1 MIKMIKHIPN
11 AITCCNLLSGCISIV
26 LMCNG
31 YAIAAGAM
39 IFLAAVF
46 DFFDGFAARLLK
58 AYSPL
63 GAQLDSLSDVV
74 SFGVAPSFIV
84 YYYLNQVV
92 GMLGNSWWSLEIAG
106 FYILPFVAFFLA
118 VFAEL
123 RLAKFNIDDRQTT
136 SFIGLPTPAMGL
148 FVASL
153 PFTLQNELLG
163 FMANNMTNIY
173 FLIAI
178 VGIFSYLMVSEIPFF
193 SLKIKNL
200 KFKENIHIYVLAI
213 CAIVAFIFL
222 GFAAIPFVMMFYIVL
237 SLFKDIKTQRH
248 KDAE

>member
-1 MIKMIKHIPN
+1 MIKHIPN
-11 AITCCNLLSGCISIV
+11 SITCCNLLSGCISIV

-31 YAIAAGAM
+31 YAVAAGIM
-39 IFLAAVF
+39 IFVAAIF

-74 SFGVAPSFIV
+74 SFGVAPSFII
-84 YYYLNQVV
+84 YYYLDQIV
-92 GMLGNSWWSLEIAG
+92 GFEIAG
-106 FYILPFVAFFLA
+106 FNIIPFAAFFLA
-118 VFAEL
+118 IFAEL

-153 PFTLQNELLG
+153 PFTLRNDSLA

-173 FLIAI
+173 FLLAI
-178 VGIFSYLMVSEIPFF
+178 VVIFSYLMISEIPFF

-200 KFKENIHIYVLAI
+200 KFKENIHIYILAI
-213 CAIVAFIFL
+213 FAIAAFVFL
-222 GFAAIPFVMMFYIVL
+222 GFAAIPFVMLFYIL
-237 SLFKDIKTQRH
+237 EAICLNLKK
-248 KDAE
+248 

>member
-1 MIKMIKHIPN
+1 MRIIKHIPN
-11 AITCCNLLSGCISIV
+11 SITCCNLLSGCISIV
-26 LMCNG
+26 LSCSG
-31 YAIAAGAM
+31 RVELAGIM
-39 IFLAAVF
+39 IFIAAVF

-74 SFGVAPSFIV
+74 SFGVAPSFIM
-84 YYYLNQVV
+84 YHYLCQQPTA
-92 GMLGNSWWSLEIAG
+92 NSLSDGISGLNIIA
-106 FYILPFVAFFLA
+106 FVAFLLA

-153 PFTLQNELLG
+153 PFTLRNENLA
-163 FMANNMTNIY
+163 FMGNLMTNIY

-178 VGIFSYLMVSEIPFF
+178 VVLFSYLMVSEIPFF

-200 KFKENIHIYVLAI
+200 KFKENLHIYILALF
-213 CAIVAFIFL
+213 AIVAFIFL
-222 GFAAIPFVMMFYIVL
+222 GFAAIPFVMLFYIVEAM
-237 SLFKDIKTQRH
+237 FVRK
-248 KDAE
+248 

>member
-1 MIKMIKHIPN
+1 MIKHIPN

-31 YAIAAGAM
+31 YAVAAGVM
-39 IFLAAVF
+39 IFVAAVF
-46 DFFDGFAARLLK
+46 DFFDGFAARMLK

-74 SFGVAPSFIV
+74 SFGVAPSFIM
-84 YYYLNQVV
+84 YHYLSQQPIA
-92 GMLGNSWWSLEIAG
+92 NSFSLEIAN
-106 FYILPFVAFFLA
+106 FNIIPFVAFFLA
-118 VFAEL
+118 IFAEL

-153 PFTLQNELLG
+153 PFTLKDESLA
-163 FMANNMTNIY
+163 FMANNMTNPY
-173 FLIAI
+173 FLISII
-178 VGIFSYLMVSEIPFF
+178 VIFSYLMVSEIPFF

-200 KFKENIHIYVLAI
+200 KFKENIHIYILAI
-213 CAIVAFIFL
+213 FAIAALAFL
-222 GFAAIPFVMMFYIVL
+222 GFAAIPFVMLFYIIEAICL
-237 SLFKDIKTQRH
+237 NLKK
-248 KDAE
+248 

>member
-1 MIKMIKHIPN
+1 MTKHIPN

-31 YAIAAGAM
+31 FAVAAGLM

-74 SFGVAPSFIV
+74 SFGVAPSFII
-84 YYYLNQVV
+84 YHYLHQVTTARCFNIEV
-92 GMLGNSWWSLEIAG
+92 GG
-106 FYILPFVAFFLA
+106 FNILPFAAFFLA
-118 VFAEL
+118 IFAEL

-153 PFTLQNELLG
+153 PFTLQNERLA
-163 FMANNMTNIY
+163 FMNDVITNPY
-173 FLIAI
+173 FLLAI
-178 VGIFSYLMVSEIPFF
+178 IILFSFLMVSEIPFF

-200 KFKENIHIYVLAI
+200 KFKENIHVYILATF
-213 CAIVAFIFL
+213 AIAAFIFL
-222 GFAAIPFVMMFYIVL
+222 GFAAIPFVMLFYMTVSMFVR
-237 SLFKDIKTQRH
+237 K
-248 KDAE
+248 

>member
-1 MIKMIKHIPN
+1 MKKHIPN

-26 LMCNG
+26 LMFNG
-31 YAIAAGAM
+31 YAVAAGAM
-39 IFLAAVF
+39 IFIAAVF

-74 SFGVAPSFIV
+74 SFGVAPSFII
-84 YYYLNQVV
+84 YHYLSQQPTADS
-92 GMLGNSWWSLEIAG
+92 LSLELAG
-106 FYILPFVAFFLA
+106 FNIIPFAAFFLA
-118 VFAEL
+118 IFAAL
-123 RLAKFNIDDRQTT
+123 RLAKFNIDERQTT

-153 PFTLQNELLG
+153 PFTLNNEHLA
-163 FMANNMTNIY
+163 FMGNVVTNIY
-173 FLIAI
+173 FLLAVII
-178 VGIFSYLMVSEIPFF
+178 LFSFLMVSEIPFF

-213 CAIVAFIFL
+213 FAVTAFAFL
-222 GFAAIPFVMMFYIVL
+222 GFAAIPFVILFYIVEA
-237 SLFKDIKTQRH
+237 FFVNAGK
-248 KDAE
+248 

>member
-1 MIKMIKHIPN
+1 MKKHIPN

-31 YAIAAGAM
+31 YAVAAGAM

-74 SFGVAPSFIV
+74 SFGVAPSFMM
-84 YYYLNQVV
+84 YYYLNQTV
-92 GMLGNSWWSLEIAG
+92 GLEIAG
-106 FYILPFVAFFLA
+106 FNVLPFVAFFLA

-153 PFTLQNELLG
+153 PFTLQNERLA
-163 FMANNMTNIY
+163 FMASNMSNVY
-173 FLIAI
+173 FLVAI

-193 SLKIKNL
+193 SLKVKNL
-200 KFKENIHIYVLAI
+200 KFKENIHIYILAVF
-213 CAIVAFIFL
+213 AVAAFVFL
-222 GFAAIPFVMMFYIVL
+222 GFAAIPFVMLFYILV
-237 SLFKDIKTQRH
+237 SIFKDIKSQSR
-248 KDAE
+248 KDTE

>member
-1 MIKMIKHIPN
+1 MIKHIPN

-31 YAIAAGAM
+31 YAFAAGVM

-74 SFGVAPSFIV
+74 SFGVAPSFIM
-84 YYYLNQVV
+84 YHYLSQVV
-92 GMLGNSWWSLEIAG
+92 ETSLLWRLEIAD
-106 FYILPFVAFFLA
+106 FNILPFVAFFLA
-118 VFAEL
+118 IFAEL

-153 PFTLQNELLG
+153 PFTLRNENLA
-163 FMANNMTNIY
+163 FMANNMTNAY

-178 VGIFSYLMVSEIPFF
+178 VVIFSYLMISEIPFF

-200 KFKENIHIYVLAI
+200 RFKENIHIYVLAI
-213 CAIVAFIFL
+213 FAVAAFAFL
-222 GFAAIPFVMMFYIVL
+222 GFAAIPFVILFYIL
-237 SLFKDIKTQRH
+237 MAIFKG
-248 KDAE
+248 

>member
-1 MIKMIKHIPN
+1 MIKHIPN
-11 AITCCNLLSGCISIV
+11 SITCCNLLSGCISIV

-31 YAIAAGAM
+31 YAVAAGMM
-39 IFLAAVF
+39 IFIAAVF

-84 YYYLNQVV
+84 YHYLNQTV
-92 GMLGNSWWSLEIAG
+92 NLEMMG
-106 FYILPFVAFFLA
+106 VNVLPFTAFFLA

-153 PFTLQNELLG
+153 PFALQSEKLP
-163 FMANNMTNIY
+163 FMGGIITSPY
-173 FLIAI
+173 FLFAIIIA
-178 VGIFSYLMVSEIPFF
+178 FSFLMVSEIPFF

-200 KFKENIHIYVLAI
+200 KFKENVHIYILAVFAVI
-213 CAIVAFIFL
+213 AFCLL
-222 GFAAIPFVMMFYIVL
+222 GFAAIPFVMLFYIL
-237 SLFKDIKTQRH
+237 ISLLKGVRCRCVRV
-248 KDAE
+248 

>member
-1 MIKMIKHIPN
+1 MKRHIPN

-31 YAIAAGAM
+31 YAVAAGVM

-74 SFGVAPSFIV
+74 SFGVAPSFII
-84 YYYLNQVV
+84 YHYLQSASEQMSVSVSDFN
-92 GMLGNSWWSLEIAG
+92 I
-106 FYILPFVAFFLA
+106 IPFAAFFLA

-123 RLAKFNIDDRQTT
+123 RLAKFNIDERQTT

-153 PFTLQNELLG
+153 PFTLSNDSLA
-163 FMANNMTNIY
+163 FMGNLMTNTY
-173 FLIAI
+173 FLLAI
-178 VGIFSYLMVSEIPFF
+178 IVIFSYLMVSEIPFF
-193 SLKIKNL
+193 SLKVKNL
-200 KFKENIHIYVLAI
+200 KFKENIHIYILAI
-213 CAIVAFIFL
+213 FAVTAFAFL
-222 GFAAIPFVMMFYIVL
+222 GFAAIPFVMIFYIVEAFIVR
-237 SLFKDIKTQRH
+237 S
-248 KDAE
+248 

>member
-1 MIKMIKHIPN
+1 MIKHIPN

-31 YAIAAGAM
+31 YAVAAGTM
-39 IFLAAVF
+39 IFLAAIF

-74 SFGVAPSFIV
+74 SFGVAPSFIM
-84 YYYLNQVV
+84 YHYLSQVV
-92 GMLGNSWWSLEIAG
+92 DTSLLWRLEIAD
-106 FYILPFVAFFLA
+106 FTILPFLAFFLA

-153 PFTLQNELLG
+153 PFTLQNENLA
-163 FMANNMTNIY
+163 FMANNMSNSY

-178 VGIFSYLMVSEIPFF
+178 VVIFSYLMVSEIPFF

-200 KFKENIHIYVLAI
+200 KFKENIHIYILAVF
-213 CAIVAFIFL
+213 AIAAVIFL
-222 GFAAIPFVMMFYIVL
+222 GFAAIPFVMLFYILL
-237 SLFKDIKTQRH
+237 SIFKDIKSQRR
-248 KDAE
+248 KDADL

>member
-1 MIKMIKHIPN
+1 MTVVRCPLTLMIKMIKHIPN

-31 YAIAAGAM
+31 YAVAAGVM
-39 IFLAAVF
+39 IFLAAIF

-74 SFGVAPSFIV
+74 SFGVAPSFII
-84 YYYLNQVV
+84 YHYLNQ
-92 GMLGNSWWSLEIAG
+92 LPTANSLEIAG
-106 FYILPFVAFFLA
+106 FNILPFAAFFLA

-153 PFTLQNELLG
+153 PFTLQNEKLA
-163 FMANNMTNIY
+163 FMANNMSNVY
-173 FLIAI
+173 FLISI
-178 VGIFSYLMVSEIPFF
+178 VVIFSYLMVSEIPFF

-200 KFKENIHIYVLAI
+200 RFKENIHIYILAI
-213 CAIVAFIFL
+213 FAVAAFVFL
-222 GFAAIPFVMMFYIVL
+222 GFAAIPFVMLFYIVI
-237 SLFKDIKTQRH
+237 SLFRVNKG
-248 KDAE
+248 

>member
-1 MIKMIKHIPN
+1 MRIIKHIPN
-11 AITCCNLLSGCISIV
+11 SITCCNLLSGCISIV
-26 LMCNG
+26 LLFNG
-31 YAIAAGAM
+31 FVTAAGIMIFIAA
-39 IFLAAVF
+39 IF

-74 SFGVAPSFIV
+74 SFGVAPSFII
-84 YYYLNQVV
+84 YFYLSQQPIA
-92 GMLGNSWWSLEIAG
+92 NSFSLEIAD
-106 FYILPFVAFFLA
+106 FNILPFAAFFLA

-153 PFTLQNELLG
+153 PFTLQNEKLA
-163 FMANNMTNIY
+163 FMANNMSNVY
-173 FLIAI
+173 FLISI
-178 VGIFSYLMVSEIPFF
+178 VVIFSYLMVSEIPFF

-200 KFKENIHIYVLAI
+200 RFKENIHIYILAI
-213 CAIVAFIFL
+213 FAVVAFVFL
-222 GFAAIPFVMMFYIVL
+222 GFAAIPFVMLFYIVI
-237 SLFKDIKTQRH
+237 SLFRVNKN
-248 KDAE
+248 

>member
-1 MIKMIKHIPN
+1 MIKHIPN

-31 YAIAAGAM
+31 YAVAAGAM
-39 IFLAAVF
+39 IFIAALF

-74 SFGVAPSFIV
+74 SFGVAPSFIM
-84 YYYLNQVV
+84 YHYLSQQPTANS
-92 GMLGNSWWSLEIAG
+92 LGFEISG
-106 FYILPFVAFFLA
+106 FNIVPFAAFFLA

-153 PFTLQNELLG
+153 PFTLQNVKLA
-163 FMANNMTNIY
+163 FMGSLMTNTY
-173 FLIAI
+173 FLLAI
-178 VGIFSYLMVSEIPFF
+178 VAVFSFLMVSEIPFF
-193 SLKIKNL
+193 SLKIKNIR
-200 KFKENIHIYVLAI
+200 FKENIHIYILATFVV
-213 CAIVAFIFL
+213 AAFIFL
-222 GFAAIPFVMMFYIVL
+222 GFAAIPFVMLFYVIL
-237 SLFKDIKTQRH
+237 AILKGLK
-248 KDAE
+248 A

>member
-1 MIKMIKHIPN
+1 MKKHIPN

-31 YAIAAGAM
+31 YAVAAGAM

-74 SFGVAPSFIV
+74 SFGVAPSFMM
-84 YYYLNQVV
+84 YYYLNQTV
-92 GMLGNSWWSLEIAG
+92 GLEIAG
-106 FYILPFVAFFLA
+106 FNVLPFVAFFLA

-153 PFTLQNELLG
+153 PFTLQNERLA
-163 FMANNMTNIY
+163 FMASNMSNVY
-173 FLIAI
+173 FLVAI

-193 SLKIKNL
+193 SLKVKNL
-200 KFKENIHIYVLAI
+200 KFKENIHIYILAVF
-213 CAIVAFIFL
+213 AVAAFVFL
-222 GFAAIPFVMMFYIVL
+222 GFAAIPFVMLFYILV
-237 SLFKDIKTQRH
+237 SIFKDIKSQSR

>member
-1 MIKMIKHIPN
+1 MIKHIPN

-31 YAIAAGAM
+31 YAVAAGAM

-74 SFGVAPSFIV
+74 SFGVAPSFII
-84 YYYLNQVV
+84 YYYLNQTV
-92 GMLGNSWWSLEIAG
+92 GFEIAG
-106 FYILPFVAFFLA
+106 FNIVPFVAFFLA

-153 PFTLQNELLG
+153 PFTLQNENLA
-163 FMANNMTNIY
+163 FMANNMSNTY
-173 FLIAI
+173 FLVAI

-193 SLKIKNL
+193 SLKVKNL
-200 KFKENIHIYVLAI
+200 KFKENIHIYILAVF
-213 CAIVAFIFL
+213 AVAAFIFL
-222 GFAAIPFVMMFYIVL
+222 GFAAIPFVMLFYIVL
-237 SLFKDIKTQRH
+237 SFFNDIKSQRH
-248 KDAE
+248 KNAE

>member
-1 MIKMIKHIPN
+1 MTVVRCPLTLMIKMIKHIPN

-31 YAIAAGAM
+31 YAVAAGAM

-74 SFGVAPSFIV
+74 SFGVAPSFIM
-84 YYYLNQVV
+84 YHYLNQQSTV
-92 GMLGNSWWSLEIAG
+92 SSLEIAG
-106 FYILPFVAFFLA
+106 FNVLPFVAFFLA

-153 PFTLQNELLG
+153 PFTLQNEKLA
-163 FMANNMTNIY
+163 FMVNNMSNLY
-173 FLIAI
+173 FLISI
-178 VGIFSYLMVSEIPFF
+178 VVIFSYLMVSEIPFF

-200 KFKENIHIYVLAI
+200 RFKENIHIYILAI
-213 CAIVAFIFL
+213 FAIVAFAFL
-222 GFAAIPFVMMFYIVL
+222 GFAAIPFVMLLYIVI
-237 SLFKDIKTQRH
+237 SLFRVNRN
-248 KDAE
+248 